1 MELIYGPSSVDVS
14 EWHQARREC
23 VTATDVAKLI
33 GGGAQAFAQLRSEK
47 LHGSTFTGNKWT
59 RHGLDREPVIADRVK
74 GDGWEHNQNLMLCAE
89 DQRFAATPDLIHD
102 AWEMVGDIKTVKREA
117 KFPPEEYTPPRAHVD
132 QVLWQML
139 VTGAQAGMI
148 ITECYTEIDGVI
160 WPEPDLYAYK
170 VERDEERIEALKDTA
185 IRFLEKADSY
195 LDLLL
200 ADYATESANY
210 QVAKDQKD
218 EVLGRIKKQ
227 AETQGAPFKYV
238 SEVGSVSYTKS
249 KPMERFDW
257 KKMWAEHPELHELM
271 DTYKSTVDKAPT
283 LRVTPAKGD

>member
-14 EWHQARREC
+14 EWQQARREC

-33 GGGAQAFAQLRSEK
+33 GGGAQTFAQLRSEK

-59 RHGLDREPVIADRVK
+59 RHGQAREPVIAERLK
-74 GDGWEHNQNLMLCAE
+74 SDGWEHNKNLMLWE
-89 DQRFAATPDLIHD
+89 GDQRFSATPDLIHD
-102 AWEMVGDIKTVKREA
+102 AWDMVGDIKTAKREA
-117 KFPPEEYTPPRAHVD
+117 IYPPVEYTPPQKHVD
-132 QVLWQML
+132 QVLWQIL
-139 VTGAQAGMI
+139 VTDAEAGVI
-148 ITECYTEIDGVI
+148 ITECYTEVDGVI

-170 VERDEERIEALKDTA
+170 VERDEKRIEELKRTA
-185 IRFLEKADSY
+185 IRFLEKKESY

-200 ADYATESANY
+200 ADYATELANY

-227 AETQGAPFKYV
+227 AETQGEPFKYV

-257 KKMWAEHPELHELM
+257 KRMWAEHPELHELM
-271 DTYKSTVDKAPT
+271 DGYKSTVDKAPT
-283 LRVTPAKGD
+283 LRVTPAKED